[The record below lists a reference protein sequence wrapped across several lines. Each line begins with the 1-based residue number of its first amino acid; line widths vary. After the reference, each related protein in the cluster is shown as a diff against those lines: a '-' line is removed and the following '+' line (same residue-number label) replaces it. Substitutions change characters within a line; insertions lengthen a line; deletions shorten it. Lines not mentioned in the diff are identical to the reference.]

1 MMKKLYFISLLMLLT
16 TVSVKAQVKFGIE
29 TGMNASQTVSGEYA
43 EINGRVSGFQVGG
56 TVDYQFGGHW
66 TLMSGLSLIQKG
78 GEINQDLF
86 VRSADGSA
94 FLLVAPPYDR
104 ISLKMNYIE
113 LPLKIGYKIRLND
126 RLSLIPSIGV
136 YASYGFNAGSC
147 ALNAFRSNGT
157 DGVFTSVKWK
167 PFDGYNNPDYANS
180 ALDKLNHWDFGGI
193 VGLKAVISD
202 HYTASFNYSHS
213 IKSIQKQMDLRNST
227 FQLSVGYRF

>member
-1 MMKKLYFISLLMLLT
+1 MMKKVYVVFLIMFLASLSMN
-16 TVSVKAQVKFGIE
+16 AQVKFGIE

-66 TLMSGLSLIQKG
+66 TLMSGLSFIQKG
-78 GEINQDLF
+78 GELNQDLF

-104 ISLKMNYIE
+104 VSLKMNYIE

-126 RLSLIPSIGV
+126 RLSLIPSIGG

-167 PFDGYNNPDYANS
+167 PFDGYSNRAYANS
-180 ALDKLNHWDFGGI
+180 PLDKLNRWDFGGI
-193 VGLKAVISD
+193 VGLKAIISD
-202 HYTASFNYSHS
+202 HYTVSFNYSHS